1 MEHFSQFHV
10 NTYNKINYDNNN
22 NNNNNQTYTHKPICI
37 WAGSVAG
44 NWRINNKKCYNK
56 KTTKKTLQISLS
68 RSMYLVS
75 FVYEP
80 NTQDK
85 CEIVRSEKKSFAI
98 NLIIDYCED
107 KVKCGILAHVVVF
120 FLFFRCIYFSY
131 SFLKSIS
138 ALILFVCLALSSLK
152 AHWHSS
158 NSITDMHMTFI

>member
-1 MEHFSQFHV
+1 MTTTTTTTTFCSPH
-10 NTYNKINYDNNN
+10 TT
-22 NNNNNQTYTHKPICI
+22 NQTYTHKAICI

-107 KVKCGILAHVVVF
+107 KVKCGILAHVVF
-120 FLFFRCIYFSY
+120 FFF
-131 SFLKSIS
+131 SFLSLHIFF
-138 ALILFVCLALSSLK
+138 IFLSQIYICT
-152 AHWHSS
+152 H
-158 NSITDMHMTFI
+158 FICVSCSV